1 MKGFKV
7 AITNRNCLKTQRNH
21 PIGGPLNEVKTFIH
35 HGNHLL
41 EMVIIIKTQKHYKT
55 KCHSI
60 SVRNKWPL
68 IFYCNYECLWS
79 SFAERTRCGA
89 PVEYWDIL
97 LFFWVMI
104 IQAEKNEWLAA
115 HLLVFSVCR
124 NPVADVNKLYHL
136 HIFYMFHLPHNISF
150 NTDLAGG
157 ERRATKGSL
166 IMQTFALDGT
176 VSGSRI
182 LSVVGP
188 SEFSL
193 PLFLYLLCMSWFHWR
208 RMNDFPG

>member
-1 MKGFKV
+1 MTANFLLQLRV
-7 AITNRNCLKTQRNH
+7 SLK
-21 PIGGPLNEVKTFIH
+21 F
-35 HGNHLL
+35 
-41 EMVIIIKTQKHYKT
+41 
-55 KCHSI
+55 
-60 SVRNKWPL
+60 VRGENS
-68 IFYCNYECLWS
+68 LWRS
-79 SFAERTRCGA
+79 CWVLRYFA
-89 PVEYWDIL
+89 IL
-97 LFFWVMI
+97 LGNDYSSR
-104 IQAEKNEWLAA
+104 KNEWLAA

-182 LSVVGP
+182 LSVGPGP

>member
-1 MKGFKV
+1 
-7 AITNRNCLKTQRNH
+7 
-21 PIGGPLNEVKTFIH
+21 
-35 HGNHLL
+35 
-41 EMVIIIKTQKHYKT
+41 MVIIIKTQKHYKT

-182 LSVVGP
+182 LSVGP
-188 SEFSL
+188 SECSL